1 MKLETAKKVL
11 IKECDFLGIK
21 LEVLLADIQKYGR
34 MLFSEKVCEAFST
47 YNYEGFK

>member
-21 LEVLLADIQKYGR
+21 LELLLLEIQKYGR
-34 MLFSEKVCEAFST
+34 MLFSERVCEAYAT
-47 YNYEGFK
+47 YKLLGY